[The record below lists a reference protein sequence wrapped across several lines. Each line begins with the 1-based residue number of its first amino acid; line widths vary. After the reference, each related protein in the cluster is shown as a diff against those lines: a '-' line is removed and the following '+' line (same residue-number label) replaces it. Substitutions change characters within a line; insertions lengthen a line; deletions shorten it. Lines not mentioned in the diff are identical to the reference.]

1 MKSIR
6 LLILVTVVLLL
17 AFFFGWFGLH
27 LFIQSDQ
34 FRGWLSRKVSHSLR
48 VDGQFEPLAWEG
60 SSFKSSGF
68 SATGNPKSK
77 LRSIRV
83 TNLSAHFDWWQLL
96 KGQWVID
103 HISAEKVEAVLGK
116 KLPETTPKL
125 PETTPPSVEAPK
137 QTRTSDLLKLLPSEF
152 RIEQLYVASADLHW
166 ETSNGESGQIV
177 GTRVTAVRRGP
188 DLWDL
193 TAIGG
198 TAQHA
203 AYPPMQIGHLHA
215 TLSQDSILIRDAKAL
230 IPGGGELQMIGK
242 VSTERPLNAQF
253 TFDFSDLQ
261 TSQLLPHDWHLG
273 GKAAGHLVYTG
284 DLDRFEHGSVIG
296 SVKITGAAFDMTN
309 LFPTFHQLA
318 KFGGLND
325 VRIDSIEAHL
335 KYQEHQLELLDV
347 RASFQDQIRVE
358 GTGSITPDSLDGNL
372 LVGLSPRILGWIPGA
387 EEKVFIEQKD
397 GLHWTTVHISG
408 SPQEP
413 KEDLTKR
420 LVNAFRDKMAKQFK
434 GEAKDAVKSLL
445 DLLHQ

>member
-1 MKSIR
+1 VKSIR
-6 LLILVTVVLLL
+6 LLILVTVLLLL
-17 AFFFGWFGLH
+17 AFFSGWFGLR

-34 FRGWLSRKVSHSLR
+34 FRGWLSKKVSHSLR
-48 VDGQFEPLAWEG
+48 VDGYFEPLAWEG
-60 SSFKSSGF
+60 SSFKSAGF

-77 LRSIRV
+77 LRSVRV

-116 KLPETTPKL
+116 KP
-125 PETTPPSVEAPK
+125 PETTPPSVDASK
-137 QTRTSDLLKLLPSEF
+137 QTRTSDLLHFLPSEF

-166 ETSNGESGQIV
+166 ESSNGESGQLV

-188 DLWDL
+188 DQWDL

-203 AYPPMQIGHLHA
+203 AYPPMQLGHVHA
-215 TLSQDSILIRDAKAL
+215 ALSQDSILIRDAKAL
-230 IPGGGELQMIGK
+230 IPGGGELQIVGK
-242 VSTERPLNAQF
+242 ISTERPLNAQF

-261 TSQLLPHDWHLG
+261 ANQVLPPDWHLG
-273 GKAAGHLVYTG
+273 GKVSGHLVYTG
-284 DLDRFEHGSVIG
+284 ALDRFEHGGVTG
-296 SVKITGAAFDMTN
+296 SVKITGAAFDMAN
-309 LFPTFHQLA
+309 FFPTFHQLA

-325 VRIDSIEAHL
+325 VRIDSVEAHL
-335 KYQEHQLELLDV
+335 KYQEHQLELSDV
-347 RASFQDQIRVE
+347 RAGYQDQIRVE
-358 GTGSITPDSLDGNL
+358 GAGTVTPDTLDGNL

-397 GLHWTTVHISG
+397 GLHWTRVHISG
-408 SPQEP
+408 SPHEP

-420 LVNAFRDKMAKQFK
+420 LVSAFRDKMAKEFK

-445 DLLHQ
+445 DMLHQ